1 MILWKMLFT
10 FLVIKN
16 QNTDSICA
24 SIAYADLKRKLG
36 FNAVA
41 CRLGEINEETR
52 FILDYFDVP
61 LPKYLNNVK
70 TQVSDLEIDL
80 VDNLSY
86 DISIKIAWSKMQE
99 TRIKTYP
106 VVDENEKLIGIVS
119 LSNITA
125 KYMTP

>member
-1 MILWKMLFT
+1 MED
-10 FLVIKN
+10 VIYIFGHKKPD
-16 QNTDSICA
+16 TDSICA

-70 TQVSDLEIDL
+70 TQVSDRNRLGGQSVL
-80 VDNLSY
+80 
-86 DISIKIAWSKMQE
+86 
-99 TRIKTYP
+99 
-106 VVDENEKLIGIVS
+106 
-119 LSNITA
+119 
-125 KYMTP
+125 